1 MISIGTELLIM
12 EEDVWLVHAVVL
24 ATVLLT
30 HKFLL
35 LDLSFSILLVSVA
48 EAPVRLG
55 WLPVLGV
62 VSNKDCLRLP
72 VTLTIHLQLL
82 KIILDYFKQEVRLSM
97 IT

>member
-1 MISIGTELLIM
+1 MISIGTELLIV

-35 LDLSFSILLVSVA
+35 LDLSFCVLLVSVA

-72 VTLTIHLQLL
+72 VTLTIHLHLL
-82 KIILDYFKQEVRLSM
+82 KIILDYFKKLDCQ
-97 IT
+97 

>member
-72 VTLTIHLQLL
+72 VTLTIHLPLL
-82 KIILDYFKQEVRLSM
+82 KIILDYFKKLDCQ
-97 IT
+97 

>member
-30 HKFLL
+30 HKLLL
-35 LDLSFSILLVSVA
+35 LDLAFSILLVSVA

-72 VTLTIHLQLL
+72 VTLTIHLPLL
-82 KIILDYFKQEVRLSM
+82 KIILDYFKKLDCQ
-97 IT
+97 